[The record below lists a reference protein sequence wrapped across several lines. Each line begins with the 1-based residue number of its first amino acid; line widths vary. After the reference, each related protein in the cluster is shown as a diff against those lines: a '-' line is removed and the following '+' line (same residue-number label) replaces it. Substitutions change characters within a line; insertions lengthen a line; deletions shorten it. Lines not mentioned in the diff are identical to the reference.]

1 MTRSATAPRPTR
13 NPVARLVL
21 RWLGGL
27 RFPQLFLV
35 FAGLFAIDF
44 VVPDLIP
51 FVDEI
56 LLGLATLLLASL
68 RRRRDERVIDVT
80 PPRAGRFG
88 AKR

>member
-1 MTRSATAPRPTR
+1 MAGSAVPAPR
-13 NPVARLVL
+13 NPIARLFL

-35 FAGLFAIDF
+35 FAGLFAVDF

-56 LLGLATLLLASL
+56 MLGVATLLLGSL
-68 RRRRDERVIDVT
+68 RRRREERPIDVT
-80 PPRAGRFG
+80 PPRGRDG
-88 AKR
+88 

>member
-1 MTRSATAPRPTR
+1 
-13 NPVARLVL
+13 VRLLL

-27 RFPQLFLV
+27 RFPQLFLL

-44 VVPDLIP
+44 VIPDMIP

-68 RRRRDERVIDVT
+68 RNRHEDRPIDVT
-80 PPRAGRFG
+80 PRPGRG
-88 AKR
+88 GRTR

>member
-1 MTRSATAPRPTR
+1 MTRSATATVPTR
-13 NPVARLVL
+13 NPVVRLLL

-35 FAGLFAIDF
+35 FAGLFVVDF
-44 VVPDLIP
+44 VIPDLIP

-68 RRRRDERVIDVT
+68 RNRREDRPIDVT
-80 PPRAGRFG
+80 PRSGRFG
-88 AKR
+88 RTQ

>member
-1 MTRSATAPRPTR
+1 VTVRMAGSAVPAPR
-13 NPVARLVL
+13 NPIARLLL

-35 FAGLFAIDF
+35 FAGLFAVDF

-56 LLGLATLLLASL
+56 MLGVATLLLGSL
-68 RRRRDERVIDVT
+68 RRRREERPIDVT
-80 PPRAGRFG
+80 PPRGRHG
-88 AKR
+88 

>member
-1 MTRSATAPRPTR
+1 MSRSATAASPIR
-13 NPVARLVL
+13 NPIVRLAL
-21 RWLGGL
+21 RWIGGL
-27 RFPQLFLV
+27 RFPQLFLI
-35 FAGLFAIDF
+35 FAGLFVVDF

-80 PPRAGRFG
+80 PRTS
-88 AKR
+88 

>member
-1 MTRSATAPRPTR
+1 MTRSATAPTPTR
-13 NPVARLVL
+13 NPVVRLLL

-35 FAGLFAIDF
+35 FAGLF
-44 VVPDLIP
+44 VVDVVIPDMVP

-68 RRRRDERVIDVT
+68 RGRRDDRPIDVT
-80 PPRAGRFG
+80 PRPRR
-88 AKR
+88 